1 MRRAR
6 DRRLV
11 TLASAGVALLF
22 HVGVI
27 AAVGAVG
34 VGVVSKGM
42 GGVGASAQEQASEL
56 ESSCGGDVLL
66 AAAARGSLCFSP
78 WAGSEGIE
86 RCWQGLSTQARFELS
101 DCRGDNTP
109 ASALA
114 FLPPEAQAKLRAIDP
129 EKLLEEA
136 KLLPPTPPPPP
147 PQPQV
152 AAAPPPPPPPAAPP
166 PQRRAQ
172 IVETAKP
179 EKEEIDENA
188 RLLAEYN
195 TKAEKQTVARG
206 SRFED
211 MVAKSK
217 PAELEAKANAKEA
230 SIKPETLER
239 DPGSQRDAPDA
250 PGKLAMRIPGAPVL
264 APAAQE
270 AKTRGSLTGLTAAA
284 GDGVFARRGQGAVE
298 QARQDPTH
306 VDAGQ
311 GGAGGGSPRVP
322 NLRPSDEV
330 LERVVGGGN
339 VDHIEDAEEGELTA
353 LSAKQDKFASFF
365 NRMKRQ
371 VAQNWEAGSVW
382 RRRDPTGAVYGFKSR
397 ITEVRVSLSPK
408 GELVKVQVVT
418 PSGVA
423 ELDEEAM
430 RAFRAAAPF
439 PNPPEGLITASTGL
453 ITFEFGFHMSVG
465 RPTMSHRM
473 LRRE

>member
-1 MRRAR
+1 MKRRAR

-11 TLASAGVALLF
+11 TLASAGAALLF

-34 VGVVSKGM
+34 VGA
-42 GGVGASAQEQASEL
+42 GGHGFGGRASVALGQEVEL
-56 ESSCGGDVLL
+56 ESSCGGDALL
-66 AAAARGSLCFSP
+66 AAAARGSLCLSP
-78 WAGSEGIE
+78 WAGAEGLE
-86 RCWQGLSTQARFELS
+86 RCWQGLSTQARFDLS
-101 DCRGDNTP
+101 DCRGENTP

-114 FLPPEAQAKLRAIDP
+114 FLPPEAQAKLRPIDP
-129 EKLLEEA
+129 EPLLEQA
-136 KLLPPTPPPPP
+136 KLLPPVPPPP
-147 PQPQV
+147 PQV
-152 AAAPPPPPPPAAPP
+152 AAAPPPPPPPATPP
-166 PQRRAQ
+166 PPPRRAQ

-206 SRFED
+206 SRFEEI
-211 MVAKSK
+211 VARSK

-230 SIKPETLER
+230 SIKPEALER
-239 DPGSQRDAPDA
+239 DQGTQRNAPDA

-264 APAAQE
+264 APASQE
-270 AKTRGSLTGLTAAA
+270 AKIRGSLTGLTAAA
-284 GDGVFARRGQGAVE
+284 SDGVFARRGQGAVE

-311 GGAGGGSPRVP
+311 GGAGGGTPRVL

-371 VAQNWEAGSVW
+371 VAQNWEAGALW
-382 RRRDPTGAVYGFKSR
+382 RRRDPTGTVYGFKSR

-439 PNPPEGLITASTGL
+439 PNPPEGLITPSTGL
-453 ITFEFGFHMSVG
+453 ITFEFGFHISVG
-465 RPTMSHRM
+465 RPAMSHRM